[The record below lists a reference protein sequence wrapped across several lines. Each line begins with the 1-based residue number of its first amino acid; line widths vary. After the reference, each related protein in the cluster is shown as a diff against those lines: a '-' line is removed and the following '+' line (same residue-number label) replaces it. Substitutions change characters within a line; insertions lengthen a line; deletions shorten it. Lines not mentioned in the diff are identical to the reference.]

1 MSIVILNSKDQ
12 LEHVATAVMTGIHD
26 VFPTNIIDSDNPILE
41 KKLLIGEGQYSFVK
55 TLLGFDFDGNC
66 ITMWLEEGKRAKLL
80 TKLHSWIQA
89 DSLKWGVPF
98 QELESMAAKVRHA
111 FMALP
116 GGQCLLSPCNQLLK
130 RRPQE
135 VYFHQNKPLILAIGD
150 GRWELTGSSLGAQWE
165 LSGSSLGALWELV
178 AVAGIFFM
186 RLQSD
191 QVIVLSAW
199 DAM

>member
-1 MSIVILNSKDQ
+1 MWTKHTRTTVLPTVHKRPTNYRNEMCPASIVMSHPAGELLAKWAQ
-12 LEHVATAVMTGIHD
+12 LGCPTKTGCPWSNQVKLICWD
-26 VFPTNIIDSDNPILE
+26 NI
-41 KKLLIGEGQYSFVK
+41 
-55 TLLGFDFDGNC
+55 
-66 ITMWLEEGKRAKLL
+66 M
-80 TKLHSWIQA
+80 HSWIQA

-116 GGQCLLSPCNQLLK
+116 GDQCLLSPCNQLLK

-150 GRWELTGSSLGAQWE
+150 GRWELTGNSLGAQWE